1 MQDVYEQEE
10 VDAALKRIKRIRVWH
25 EIGDNFTNEEKQTS
39 IREHKE
45 RMGRQR
51 KQQPW
56 QVWIEPDE
64 MDIEGD
70 RIISEIKNYKSEF
83 FWNTKFYA

>member
-51 KQQPW
+51 KQ
-56 QVWIEPDE
+56 
-64 MDIEGD
+64 
-70 RIISEIKNYKSEF
+70 
-83 FWNTKFYA
+83 